1 MRERRERVMNMHDAD
16 TLGRRTAINESI
28 PLIDRIKGVGK
39 EGRNRIR
46 KGVMLQLHTSLGI
59 KTRSELNG

>member
-1 MRERRERVMNMHDAD
+1 MNMHDVAD
-16 TLGRRTAINESI
+16 TLGRRLAINEFT

-46 KGVMLQLHTSLGI
+46 KCVMLELHTSLGI
-59 KTRSELNG
+59 KTRGELNG